1 MKLILVYLL
10 IVAIIYFIKKIIQN
24 KAFTKNNQNSTK
36 NNSNIID
43 VDYEELE

>member
-10 IVAIIYFIKKIIQN
+10 IVAVIYFIKKFIQD
-24 KAFTKNNQNSTK
+24 KVFTKNNQNSTK

-43 VDYEELE
+43 VDYEEVE

>member
-10 IVAIIYFIKKIIQN
+10 IVAIIYFIKKIIQE

-43 VDYEELE
+43 VDYEEVE

>member
-36 NNSNIID
+36 DNSNIID
-43 VDYEELE
+43 VDYEEVE